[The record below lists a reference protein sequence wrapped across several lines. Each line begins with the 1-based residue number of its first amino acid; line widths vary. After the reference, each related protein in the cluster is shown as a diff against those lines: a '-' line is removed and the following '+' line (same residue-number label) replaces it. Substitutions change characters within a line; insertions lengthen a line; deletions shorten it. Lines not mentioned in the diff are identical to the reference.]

1 MDKNRLNSFLSGYMK
16 GVAKL
21 ANLWKVCKII
31 FTLSHGQ
38 ADIERGF
45 SVNKELLI
53 ENMKQKSLVSQRIA
67 CDQLSDYTNQ
77 LHEYKIEKKLFL
89 NCKSARMRYE
99 NHLREESDKKEE
111 SQSQSKEKHLTMKL

>member
-89 NCKSARMRYE
+89 SCKSARMRYE

>member
-1 MDKNRLNSFLSGYMK
+1 MDKNRFDSFLSGYMK
-16 GVAKL
+16 GVAKF

-53 ENMKQKSLVSQRIA
+53 ENMKQKSLVSQRTV

-77 LHEYKIEKKLFL
+77 LQEYKIEKKLFL
-89 NCKSARMRYE
+89 SCKNARMRYE
-99 NHLREESDKKEE
+99 NHYVKKAKKRKNPK
-111 SQSQSKEKHLTMKL
+111 SQRKKST